1 MVENF
6 KNLVAV
12 GEDRHHLTLNFNSF
26 KLRQQDCLS
35 PGV

>member
-12 GEDRHHLTLNFNSF
+12 GEDRRSLTLNLNS
-26 KLRQQDCLS
+26 LENLCARQQAS
-35 PGV
+35 K

>member
-12 GEDRHHLTLNFNSF
+12 GEDRRSLTLNLNS
-26 KLRQQDCLS
+26 LENRQQAS
-35 PGV
+35 K